1 MPALY
6 HAVGAIPNYPNT
18 VGFHLVQ
25 LAYSRDLHNW
35 SRLGRRQTFIGP
47 SPVGEG
53 NFDQTQ
59 IIAPSDAVVR
69 GDELWFYYTGLKYRG
84 GWTYVGDYPYGEHVP
99 MPGLDSDIGAI
110 CLAVLRRDGFISLDA
125 GEETGTLMTEPFL
138 VTDEH
143 LYVNVDATDGV
154 MYVQVLDEDGQVVA
168 ISDLMA
174 GDLPFADVPWV
185 QGSLAELLGEV
196 VSLRFRLRDG
206 SLYSYA
212 LGALM
217 GDANGDGVVDDLDL
231 TALAANWQQAGGW
244 AAGDFNDD
252 GFVDELDLTILA
264 GTWPGGGLNA
274 SPVPEPATLSLLIL
288 LALSLPRR
296 GRLTSG
302 FGKKRN
308 CGLPQP
314 GARRT

>member
-1 MPALY
+1 M
-6 HAVGAIPNYPNT
+6 
-18 VGFHLVQ
+18 GFHLVQ

-125 GEETGTLMTEPFL
+125 GDQFGTLLTDPFE
-138 VTDEH
+138 VTDER
-143 LYVNVDATDGV
+143 LFVNVDAPDGA
-154 MYVQVLDEDGQVVA
+154 MYVQVLDEDDQVLA
-168 ISDLMA
+168 ISDLMT
-174 GDLPFADVPWV
+174 GNLPFAEVPWV
-185 QGSLAELLGEV
+185 QGSLDELLGQV
-196 VSLRFRLRDG
+196 VKLRFRLIDG

-212 LGALM
+212 LGPLM
-217 GDANGDGVVDDLDL
+217 GDANGDGVVDDVDL
-231 TALAANWQQAGGW
+231 TALATHWQQAGGL
-244 AAGDFNDD
+244 AEGDLNDD
-252 GFVDELDLTILA
+252 GFVDDLDLTVLA
-264 GTWPGGGLNA
+264 AAWPAGSGPLTV
-274 SPVPEPATLSLLIL
+274 SIPEPAASAL
-288 LALSLPRR
+288 LAIGGAVLAGLHRCRNRIPQANR
-296 GRLTSG
+296 GR
-302 FGKKRN
+302 
-308 CGLPQP
+308 
-314 GARRT
+314 